1 MFFVPHRK
9 LPLNRRNTKLRTDI
23 LINHK
28 RTSMTGTEKIN
39 TEIKRVFVK
48 SNNSH
53 STVRFLILDLCNTK

>member
-28 RTSMTGTEKIN
+28 RTSMAGTEKIN
-39 TEIKRVFVK
+39 TEIKRVFAK

-53 STVRFLILDLCNTK
+53 STARFLIFDLCNTK